1 MTVAVE
7 RYADLA
13 NRVLARPARLGGV
26 RLVAIDGPTGAGKT
40 TFARR
45 LAVALSEQVD
55 VEVVP
60 TDAFLRGWSPPLS
73 VWPELR
79 SDVLDRLH
87 SGQPGSYRP
96 YDWTTNRVGEA
107 SVKVRVPDVLIL
119 EGVTSAR
126 EAVRAELSFGVFVAG
141 DVTRRF
147 ARSLA
152 RDGEEI
158 ASALRDWQAA
168 ENMYFNA
175 ERPADRAD
183 LVVDGTTD
191 LRHDPEREYVRRY
204 DSVRRREDGA
214 I

>member
-1 MTVAVE
+1 MTVALE

-126 EAVRAELSFGVFVAG
+126 EAVRAELSFGVFIAG
-141 DVTRRF
+141 DATRRF

-168 ENMYFNA
+168 ENM
-175 ERPADRAD
+175 
-183 LVVDGTTD
+183 
-191 LRHDPEREYVRRY
+191 
-204 DSVRRREDGA
+204 
-214 I
+214 

>member
-1 MTVAVE
+1 VTVAVE

>member
-1 MTVAVE
+1 MTEAVE

-13 NRVLARPARLGGV
+13 SRVLARPARLGGV
-26 RLVAIDGPTGAGKT
+26 RLVAIDGPSGTGKT

-45 LAVALSEQVD
+45 LAAALSALVD

-79 SDVLDRLH
+79 SDVLDPIA
-87 SGQPGSYRP
+87 SGEPGSYRP
-96 YDWTTNRVGEA
+96 YDWTTNRVGEV
-107 SVKVRVPDVLIL
+107 SVEVRVPDVLVL

-126 EAVRAELSFGVFVAG
+126 EAVRAELSFAVFVTG
-141 DVTRRF
+141 DATRRF

-152 RDGEEI
+152 RDGEEV
-158 ASALRDWQAA
+158 AAALRDWQAA